1 MNKPSTRHRIEKE
14 QKDFKFVSGLPNP
27 EDYGIIAM
35 PNWDTTVFQIE
46 KSNRGFTLGFGKPCS
61 KDDGWLDLT
70 LYTSPKTKV
79 VIKESKVKSSE
90 ERKTKKP
97 KQMNY
102 V

>member
-1 MNKPSTRHRIEKE
+1 MPLPSMRYRIKKE
-14 QKDFKFVSGLPNP
+14 QKNFKFVSGLPNP

-46 KSNRGFTLGFGKPCS
+46 KSNKGFTLGFGTPCP

-70 LYTSPKTKV
+70 LYTPPEAQV
-79 VIKESKVKSSE
+79 VTKESKVKSSE
-90 ERKTKKP
+90 EPRMKKP

-102 V
+102 T